1 MDRYIIVSADG
12 HAGLK
17 CEDYR
22 PYLEA
27 KYHPQFDEFL
37 AEREARRAEQLR
49 LNYDYIMNWETQNEE
64 GLKGAYDAE
73 HRDKELDSDGVAA
86 EVIFADSDAITGME
100 SPPFGAGLSAGAIE
114 DPDLAFAGARAH
126 NEFLIELCS
135 SSPERRAGIA
145 LVPICSRHRTR
156 RRRDRVPRGQ
166 AGHTRHHDPDDVAQP
181 HAVQQPGVRPGVGG
195 VRGRAVTRPHALG

>member
-49 LNYDYIMNWETQNEE
+49 LNYDYIMNW
-64 GLKGAYDAE
+64 
-73 HRDKELDSDGVAA
+73 
-86 EVIFADSDAITGME
+86 
-100 SPPFGAGLSAGAIE
+100 
-114 DPDLAFAGARAH
+114 
-126 NEFLIELCS
+126 
-135 SSPERRAGIA
+135 
-145 LVPICSRHRTR
+145 
-156 RRRDRVPRGQ
+156 
-166 AGHTRHHDPDDVAQP
+166 
-181 HAVQQPGVRPGVGG
+181 
-195 VRGRAVTRPHALG
+195 